1 MLEQTIFLVFKKLL
15 LPFFIFSVLFFNGQ
29 NNRADS
35 LEKILSKNKLD
46 TLQVNT
52 LQELCKQYLF
62 SDPKKALYFGNQALQ
77 LSNNL
82 NYKKGAAKA
91 LHNIG
96 IIYYNEGKYDSALRF
111 FNNSLVI
118 KKDLGDKKGMAS
130 SFNNIGNIYTQQGN
144 AQKGLG
150 FYLSSFKINEEL
162 KNYEGALSGAI
173 NIGGILCDLHNLQ
186 GAIKFYRIGL
196 AYAVK
201 ANNLVGI
208 ADAYHNLGDIKHR
221 QKKNDSVL
229 YYFNKALPYYYLE
242 GRQDRVANSY
252 VAIGE
257 WFNEDN
263 QLDSA
268 LFYFLK
274 AEVLNKSLDNKEG
287 LATTYQHIGK
297 IYFSNKKFIAAE
309 QYFLKGLVNAKE
321 LGLKLN
327 ESIYYQNL
335 ADFYATQKDFAKA
348 YQYKTLHEAL
358 KDSLISEQ
366 NYRVINEMTFKY
378 DSEKKEV
385 ENKDLLAQNNDKKQ
399 IIYLMVIYSFLLII
413 ILFVGIRA
421 YILKQ
426 RAFYKEKQLNELKSQ
441 FITTASHEF
450 LTPLTTII
458 TSTELIEKYI
468 YTEELDKKIRHID
481 KIKAAVLSL
490 KSIYSDFLSQQ
501 KINLGKIEN
510 KPELINLKDC
520 IEQIII
526 ICNNNYPQHQ
536 FIYNHEGLETDL
548 FTDKSIFKTVITNL
562 VSNACKYS
570 AANSQVIINTNQQ
583 KNNIFISIKDQGIGI
598 PKKDQSFLFDP
609 FYRASN
615 VNQIQGIGLGLNI
628 TKKLITIIGG
638 KLTFTSEENVGS
650 TFFISINL

>member
-1 MLEQTIFLVFKKLL
+1 MLEQTIFLVLKKLL

-35 LEKILSKNKLD
+35 LEKSLSKNKLD
-46 TLQVNT
+46 TFQVNT

-77 LSNNL
+77 LSKNL
-82 NYKKGAAKA
+82 SYKKGAAKA

-96 IIYYNEGKYDSALRF
+96 IIYYNEGKYDSALRY
-111 FNNSLVI
+111 FNSSLVI
-118 KKDLGDKKGMAS
+118 KKSIGDKKGLAS

-150 FYLSSFKINEEL
+150 YYLSSFKINEEL

-173 NIGGILCDLHNLQ
+173 NIGGILCDQHNLQ

-196 AYAVK
+196 AYGIK
-201 ANNLVGI
+201 ANNLIGI

-221 QKKNDSVL
+221 QKLNDSAMH
-229 YYFNKALPYYYLE
+229 YYHKALANYYIE

-257 WFNEDN
+257 CFNENN

-268 LFYFLK
+268 LFYYFK
-274 AEVLNKSLDNKEG
+274 SEVLNKELDNKDG
-287 LATTYQHIGK
+287 LAKTYQHIGK
-297 IYFSNKKFIAAE
+297 IYFLNKNLIAAE

-335 ADFYATQKDFAKA
+335 ADFFATQKDFTKA

-358 KDSLISEQ
+358 KDSLLSEQ

-378 DSEKKEV
+378 ESEKKEV

-399 IIYLMVIYSFLLII
+399 IIYLMAIYCFLLVMIVLI
-413 ILFVGIRA
+413 GLKA
-421 YILKQ
+421 YISKQ
-426 RAFYKEKQLNELKSQ
+426 RALKKEMQLITLKSQ

-520 IEQIII
+520 IEQIIT

-548 FTDKSIFKTVITNL
+548 FKDKSIFKTVITNL

-570 AANSQVIINTNQQ
+570 AVNSQVIITTNQQ

>member
-1 MLEQTIFLVFKKLL
+1 MLKQTIFFVFKKGLL
-15 LPFFIFSVLFFNGQ
+15 SFFIFSVLFLNGQ

-35 LEKILSKNKLD
+35 LEKSLSKNKLD

-62 SDPKKALYFGNQALQ
+62 SDPKKALHFGNQALQ

-82 NYKKGAAKA
+82 HYKKGTAKA

-96 IIYYNEGKYDSALRF
+96 ILYYNEGKYDSALRF

-173 NIGGILCDLHNLQ
+173 NIGGILCDQHNLQ

-221 QKKNDSVL
+221 QKLNDSAL
-229 YYFNKALPYYYLE
+229 HYYHKALANYYVE

-257 WFNEDN
+257 CFNENN

-268 LFYFLK
+268 LFYYLK
-274 AEVLNKSLDNKEG
+274 SEVLNKSLDNKDG
-287 LATTYQHIGK
+287 LAKTYQHIGS
-297 IYFSNKKFIAAE
+297 IYFLNKNNVAAE
-309 QYFLKGLVNAKE
+309 QYFLNGLFYAKE
-321 LGLKLN
+321 LELKLY
-327 ESIYYQNL
+327 ESDYYQNL
-335 ADFYATQKDFAKA
+335 ADFYSKQKQFEKA
-348 YQYKTLHEAL
+348 YQYKTLHELL
-358 KDSLISEQ
+358 KDSLLSEQ
-366 NYRVINEMTFKY
+366 NSRIINEMTAKY
-378 DSEKKEV
+378 DAEKKEK
-385 ENKDLLAQNNDKKQ
+385 ENKDLLDQNDDKNQ
-399 IIYLMVIYSFLLII
+399 IIYFMVIYCFLLVII
-413 ILFVGIRA
+413 VIIGIRA
-421 YILKQ
+421 YLLKQ
-426 RAFYKEKQLNELKSQ
+426 RAFKKEKQLNELKSQ

-468 YTEELDKKIRHID
+468 YTDELDKKIKHID
-481 KIKAAVLSL
+481 KIKASVLSL

-501 KINLGKIEN
+501 KINIGKIEN

-520 IEQIII
+520 IEQIITI
-526 ICNNNYPQHQ
+526 STNNYPHHQ
-536 FIYNHEGLETDL
+536 FIYNHEGLETDFL
-548 FTDKSIFKTVITNL
+548 LDKAIFKTVITNL

-570 AANSQVIINTNQQ
+570 AVNSQVIITTNQH
-583 KNNIFISIKDQGIGI
+583 KNGFLISIKDQGIGI
-598 PKKDQSFLFDP
+598 PKKDQSFLFEP

-615 VNQIQGIGLGLNI
+615 VNQVKGVGLGLNI

-638 KLTFTSEENVGS
+638 KLTFTSEENIGS
-650 TFFISINL
+650 TFQISMPL